1 MSCIFFLIS
10 YLVLMISD
18 ELKRL
23 VARGIVF
30 TIFAQER
37 MISSSLDLRLFIFLK
52 MIEPAM
58 VIFLK
63 V

>member
-1 MSCIFFLIS
+1 MSCIFFLIF

-23 VARGIVF
+23 VVRGIVF

>member
-1 MSCIFFLIS
+1 MSCIFFLIF

-23 VARGIVF
+23 VVRGIVF

-52 MIEPAM
+52 MTEPAM

-63 V
+63 I